1 MEYLKVYNFNDKIRL
16 GSNGDGGYVIGKIK
30 GIYDC
35 YISAGVSDEESFS
48 RDFINMYKMNKFNSY
63 AFDGTINNYPY
74 KYTKNITFV
83 KKNINTF
90 IDEKNVNLSNLIN
103 YYNDIF
109 LKMDIEGYEVPWLLS
124 LSSDNLNKFKQITME
139 IHGLNDD
146 SFGFTKENKIECLKK
161 LSDSHYLIHAHA
173 NNYNSVK
180 NNIPDVL
187 ELTYIRKNYFKK
199 EPLLNKNKLPIIG
212 LDYKNSLL
220 FPEID
225 LNYIPFVN

>member
-1 MEYLKVYNFNDKIRL
+1 MEYLKVYNFNNKIRL

-30 GIYDC
+30 GIYDF

-90 IDEKNVNLSNLIN
+90 IDEKNVNLSNLMN

-109 LKMDIEGYEVPWLLS
+109 LKMDIEGYEIPWLLS
-124 LSSDNLNKFKQITME
+124 LSIDNLNKFKQITME

-161 LSDSHYLIHAHA
+161 LSNSHYLIHAHA

-180 NNIPDVL
+180 NKIPDVL
-187 ELTYIRKNYFKK
+187 ELTYIRKNYFDK
-199 EPLLNKNKLPIIG
+199 EPLLNKIKLPIVG

-220 FPEID
+220 FPEIN

>member
-1 MEYLKVYNFNDKIRL
+1 MEYLKVYNFNNKIRL

-48 RDFINMYKMNKFNSY
+48 RDFIKMYKMNKNNSY

-109 LKMDIEGYEVPWLLS
+109 LKMYIEGYEIPWLLS
-124 LSSDNLNKFKQITME
+124 LSDDNLNKFKQITME

-161 LSDSHYLIHAHA
+161 LSNSHYLIHVHA

-180 NNIPDVL
+180 DNIPDVL
-187 ELTYIRKNYFKK
+187 ELTYIRKNYFDK
-199 EPLLNKNKLPIIG
+199 EPLLNKTKLPING